1 MEEKRKTKKEYFTE
15 IKDLL
20 VEKGE
25 DRLAEVIDKEIALL
39 DKKAMK
45 SKERAAQRK
54 AEGDELR
61 DTISGILTEELQ
73 TAEEILEQ
81 IDDEEITKAKVVAR
95 LTQLISLGEAEKEQ
109 VKLEDG
115 KRMAYRRA

>member
-81 IDDEEITKAKVVAR
+81 IDDEKEWHIEEPKNIKTSGLSVDSPFQLWRNEI
-95 LTQLISLGEAEKEQ
+95 
-109 VKLEDG
+109 
-115 KRMAYRRA
+115 